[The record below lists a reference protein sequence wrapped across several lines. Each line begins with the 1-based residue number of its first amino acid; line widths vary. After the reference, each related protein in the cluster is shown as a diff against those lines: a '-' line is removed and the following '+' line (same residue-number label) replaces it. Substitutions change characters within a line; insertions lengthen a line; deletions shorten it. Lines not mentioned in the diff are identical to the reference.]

1 MCSAHSA
8 ASKNRYNSV
17 QYSPDTPEAYPLDK
31 KIDPQA
37 LLDAMGHGVLIF
49 DSAGKLIGENQVARS
64 ILGKDI
70 ETLRSEGWTAAVVL
84 FGTRVSNPYD
94 TADAAR
100 DRAKETG
107 KPARFHTFRSGEY
120 VPCWA
125 SVVKAEDGDSCTM
138 LALDLPDWSV
148 LSELM
153 DKFSGEVKEA
163 IETTQGHVDLITQT
177 MKQHKPN
184 DTVETVTKRIG
195 GFVRLIDIHMHRV
208 GRLVT
213 MMDRLEKMR
222 TGKLQTELHDKRR
235 KVDIENFLEDLEEGL
250 DEVQLLDPETDEKDY
265 RARITHKAES
275 DLQANVVPA
284 QLTVILQDLLRNAI
298 MYSMKATPVKIDV
311 RAVNNGEA
319 IQFDVTDEGYG
330 VRDKERER
338 VFTPFQR
345 ARQPQI
351 ISEFGYGLSLYLCK
365 HEVEAMNG
373 RMWFKSEEGVGTTFS
388 LTVPAWRDETA
399 AASSS
404 APSKSQ

>member
-1 MCSAHSA
+1 M
-8 ASKNRYNSV
+8 
-17 QYSPDTPEAYPLDK
+17 DK
-31 KIDPQA
+31 KIDSQV

-49 DSAGKLIGENQVARS
+49 DSSGKLVAENQVARS
-64 ILGKDI
+64 MLGKDI
-70 ETLRSEGWTAAVVL
+70 DTLRTEGWAAASVL
-84 FGTRVSNPYD
+84 FGTRVANPYD

-100 DRAKETG
+100 DRAKESG
-107 KPARFHTFRSGEY
+107 KPARFHTYRSGEY

-125 SVVKAEDGDSCTM
+125 SMVKAEDGDCTM
-138 LALDLPDWSV
+138 IALDLPDWSV

-177 MKQHKPN
+177 VKQHKPN
-184 DTVETVTKRIG
+184 DTVETVSKRIT

-222 TGKLQTELHDKRR
+222 TGKLQSELHDKRR
-235 KVDIENFLEDLEEGL
+235 KVTIEDFLEDFVEGL
-250 DEVQLLDPETDEKDY
+250 DEIQLLDPETDEKDY
-265 RARITHKAES
+265 RARITHKVDA
-275 DLQANVVPA
+275 DLKAHVVPS
-284 QLTVILQDLLRNAI
+284 QLTVVLQDILRNAI
-298 MYSMKATPVKIDV
+298 MYSMKATPVKIEV
-311 RAVNNGEA
+311 RAVNNNEA
-319 IQFDVTDEGYG
+319 IQFDVIDEGYG

-373 RMWFKSEEGVGTTFS
+373 RMWFKSEEGVGSTFS
-388 LTVPAWRDETA
+388 LTVPAWREE

-404 APSKSQ
+404 SSSKPS